1 MNLLFAKIQ
10 NFSDYIFGNT
20 GIPTEIILL
29 IRILFAILLGF
40 AIGYERKLRFK
51 EASVRTHAVVACG
64 AGIMAIISKYAFFDS
79 ASFDASRVASQV
91 VSGIGFIGAGMIL
104 YKRENLHGLTTAAG
118 IWTTAGI
125 GMCAGAGLYWVALGG
140 TALLILAQCVLHLNV
155 KAFKTKKYAEFK
167 VEYTDYDGASVKV
180 KELFGCKNFIKTNVK
195 RVNGQCVCTVYFVTD
210 KDYAD
215 SFFAKVVN
223 ENEFILSI
231 VKTDSI

>member
-79 ASFDASRVASQV
+79 ASFDASRVERAASGSQRLK
-91 VSGIGFIGAGMIL
+91 SSSPLQQPQTKILALSRMPLISMAAGAKPHFMAEG
-104 YKRENLHGLTTAAG
+104 RETAAANR
-118 IWTTAGI
+118 I
-125 GMCAGAGLYWVALGG
+125 
-140 TALLILAQCVLHLNV
+140 
-155 KAFKTKKYAEFK
+155 F
-167 VEYTDYDGASVKV
+167 S
-180 KELFGCKNFIKTNVK
+180 
-195 RVNGQCVCTVYFVTD
+195 R
-210 KDYAD
+210 
-215 SFFAKVVN
+215 
-223 ENEFILSI
+223 
-231 VKTDSI
+231 